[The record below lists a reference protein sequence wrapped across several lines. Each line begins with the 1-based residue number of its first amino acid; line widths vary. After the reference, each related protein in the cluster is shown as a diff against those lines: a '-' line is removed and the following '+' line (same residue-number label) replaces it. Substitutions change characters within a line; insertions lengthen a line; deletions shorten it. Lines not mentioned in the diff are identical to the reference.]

1 MNKNPEESFFE
12 SWFMTS
18 ETTSGGRFDI
28 CKKCPF
34 LTKRNRC
41 KKCGCFMK
49 LKTKL
54 SLAKCPIG
62 KW

>member
-1 MNKNPEESFFE
+1 MDINPEESFFE
-12 SWFMTS
+12 SLFVTS
-18 ETTSGGRFDI
+18 KTTSGGRFDI
-28 CKKCPF
+28 CKKCIF
-34 LTKRNRC
+34 LTKRNKC